1 MKKLTFEPRSF
12 SKTRYFPG
20 CAGNPFDRVLHS
32 LDWVE
37 SIPTIII
44 FFILAILAFLGS
56 LPTLI
61 GNQTVFS
68 WWTGFL
74 FAIFLLD
81 WLLISLLPSTRRS
94 FGPVKVVV
102 FMLALLRLPFAFLPL
117 YWNAGIEVIGTLLV
131 IYGFYYEP
139 FQIDVHYEKL
149 SSPKLN
155 NSRALRLLHLGDL
168 HLERTTFREKKLLEK
183 INELS
188 PDLILFSGDVLNL
201 SYLTDPLSLSDAIEF
216 FSKLHAPLGVY
227 GVTGSPAVDFP
238 DFYGR
243 LAEATPLQWLD
254 DQIESLDTAS
264 GRINIIGLT
273 CTHNPD
279 LDEESLKKLKLPQ
292 EGFNLLLHHSPDLS
306 PNASRYALDL
316 QLSGHTHGGQVR
328 LPLYGAIFTGSLYGK
343 TFEAGRYLVNGMP
356 LYITRGIGME
366 GAIAP
371 RVRFL
376 ARPEIILWELTNTP

>member
-1 MKKLTFEPRSF
+1 MKKLTLKPQSF

-32 LDWVE
+32 FDWVE

-56 LPTLI
+56 LPTLVAEH
-61 GNQTVFS
+61 TAFS
-68 WWTGFL
+68 WQTGFL
-74 FAIFLLD
+74 FGIFLLD
-81 WLLISLLPSTRRS
+81 WLLISLLPLTHRS

-117 YWNAGIEVIGTLLV
+117 YWNVGFEVIGTLLV
-131 IYGFYYEP
+131 LFGFYYEP
-139 FQIDVHYEKL
+139 FQIDVHYEQFSSSKL
-149 SSPKLN
+149 IEGHS
-155 NSRALRLLHLGDL
+155 LRVLHLGDL
-168 HLERTTFREKKLLEK
+168 HLERTTRREKKLLEK

-201 SYLTDPLSLSDAIEF
+201 SYLTDPLSHSDAIEF
-216 FSKLHAPLGVY
+216 FGHLSAPLGVF

-254 DQIESLDTAS
+254 DQIESLDTDS

-279 LDEESLKKLKLPQ
+279 LDEESLKKIKLSQ
-292 EGFNLLLHHSPDLS
+292 EGLNILLHHSPDLS

-376 ARPEIILWELTNTP
+376 ARPEIILWELTNTS